1 MRLSRDFQFM
11 GVIFANLI
19 RGEIGACI
27 EHRFEAKIKQI
38 VEMEVLKTHIEKL
51 KVDDTWAIVLHA
63 AVEGEHIMKMI
74 ESMVTDKKQSQ
85 RYQIYGI
92 EYAARH
98 LGKFYFSSYQRS
110 TSVYF
115 DFACYNCN

>member
-1 MRLSRDFQFM
+1 M
-11 GVIFANLI
+11 I

-38 VEMEVLKTHIEKL
+38 VGMEVLKNHIEKL

-98 LGKFYFSSYQRS
+98 LGKVLFQSANYCQRS
-110 TSVYF
+110 TSVYSEF
-115 DFACYNCN
+115 DCYNCS

>member
-1 MRLSRDFQFM
+1 M
-11 GVIFANLI
+11 I

-38 VEMEVLKTHIEKL
+38 IATEILKSHIEKL

-63 AVEGEHIMKMI
+63 AVDGEHIVKMI
-74 ESMVTDKKQSQ
+74 ETMVTDKKPSH

-92 EYAARH
+92 EYASRH
-98 LGKFYFSSYQRS
+98 LGKLCQFL
-110 TSVYF
+110 
-115 DFACYNCN
+115 

>member
-1 MRLSRDFQFM
+1 MRDVFS
-11 GVIFANLI
+11 NLI

-74 ESMVTDKKQSQ
+74 ESMVTDKKPSQ
-85 RYQIYGI
+85 RYQTYGI

-98 LGKFYFSSYQRS
+98 LGKFYFNP
-110 TSVYF
+110 SVLINGPRRF
-115 DFACYNCN
+115 IPFLTVITVTNITL